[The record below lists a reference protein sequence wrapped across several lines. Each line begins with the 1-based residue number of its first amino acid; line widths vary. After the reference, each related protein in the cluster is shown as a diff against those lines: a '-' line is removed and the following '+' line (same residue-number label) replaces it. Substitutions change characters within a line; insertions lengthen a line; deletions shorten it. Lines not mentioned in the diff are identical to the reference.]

1 MLGEKHLRFLA
12 TKVVP
17 PRCQGL
23 IERPRLLA
31 LTTQLSEKR
40 LAVVKAP
47 AGFGKT
53 SLAATWLQRLQQE
66 ENALAW
72 FDIDS
77 EDDEPQ
83 AFLFYVAQA
92 LQRAR
97 DKVGAA
103 ANITTAQATA
113 REILLR
119 CGCRPSASKRH
130 V

>member
-1 MLGEKHLRFLA
+1 MLGGKHLRFLA
-12 TKVVP
+12 TKIVP
-17 PRCQGL
+17 PRFQGL

-31 LTTQLSEKR
+31 LTSQLSEKR

-53 SLAATWLQRLQQE
+53 SLAATWLQRLQQG

-72 FDIDS
+72 LTIDS
-77 EDDEPQ
+77 EDDEPP
-83 AFLFYVAQA
+83 AFLFYVSHA

-103 ANITTAQATA
+103 
-113 REILLR
+113 
-119 CGCRPSASKRH
+119 S
-130 V
+130 

>member
-1 MLGEKHLRFLA
+1 MGDGAILQTGRVPLTEPHSVNGGSGPPPPQGSMLGGKNLRFLA

-31 LTTQLSEKR
+31 LTSQLSEKR

-53 SLAATWLQRLQQE
+53 SLAATWLEQLQQG

-72 FDIDS
+72 LTVDS
-77 EDDEPQ
+77 DDDDPP
-83 AFLFYVAQA
+83 AFLFYISHA
-92 LQRAR
+92 LQRAH
-97 DKVGAA
+97 D
-103 ANITTAQATA
+103 
-113 REILLR
+113 
-119 CGCRPSASKRH
+119 
-130 V
+130 